1 MVRAKTFV
9 LLTPNG
15 KFVQTL
21 YGGVYGCSDR
31 VGKKK
36 PDRYCEADDLSS
48 ASVFT
53 LRDLHPVTETTNGI
67 TELLVEDKVV
77 VVTLIEAYV
86 TRTVTIGIRPSED

>member
-9 LLTPNG
+9 LLTSTG
-15 KFVQTL
+15 KFIQSL
-21 YGGVYGCSDR
+21 PGGSDL

-36 PDRYCEADDLSS
+36 PDRYCEADELAS

-77 VVTLIEAYV
+77 VVTLVEAYV
-86 TRTVTIGIRPSED
+86 TRTVTVGVRPTED